1 MIKLHDV
8 RRLYRMG
15 DEMINALAGI
25 NLEINQG
32 EFLSVVGPSG
42 SGKSTL
48 LNIIG
53 GLDSP
58 TSGRIVVEGRD
69 LSKASDA
76 ELSSYRNNKV
86 GFIFQTFNLHPRYTA
101 TENVALPLV
110 FARVPLK
117 NRRDIAQKVLEV
129 VDLPGRLKH
138 RPNQLSG
145 GERQRV
151 AIARALVN
159 DPKILLADEPT
170 GNIDSKT
177 SEHIIEIMGRLSR
190 ERGITL
196 VMVTHD
202 MRIAAYAT
210 RSIHM
215 LDGQIVEEI
224 HRK

>member
-15 DEMINALAGI
+15 DETINALAGI
-25 NLEINQG
+25 NLEISQG

-58 TSGRIVVEGRD
+58 TSGRIEVDARD
-69 LSKASDA
+69 LSKATDA
-76 ELSSYRNNKV
+76 ELSSYRNKKV

-101 TENVALPLV
+101 IENVALPLV
-110 FARVPLK
+110 FARIPQGK
-117 NRRDIAQKVLEV
+117 RRDIARKVLEA
-129 VDLPGRLKH
+129 VDLPERLNHK
-138 RPNQLSG
+138 PNQLSG

-159 DPKILLADEPT
+159 EPQILLADEPT
-170 GNIDSKT
+170 GNIDSRT
-177 SEHIIEIMGRLSR
+177 SEHIMEILTRLSK

-196 VMVTHD
+196 VLVTHD
-202 MRIAAYAT
+202 MKIAAYAS
-210 RSIHM
+210 RIVHM
-215 LDGQIVEEI
+215 LDGQIIEESN
-224 HRK
+224 RK